1 MKTFF
6 AFITGGLVAALFWYP
21 WPVIKIMAVVGL
33 LCVVIIVLGIV
44 YSCETWPTANNDDE
58 WEDT

>member
-21 WPVIKIMAVVGL
+21 SAIIKLMSIVGL
-33 LCVVIIVLGIV
+33 LCVAII
-44 YSCETWPTANNDDE
+44 AKAFDN
-58 WEDT
+58 